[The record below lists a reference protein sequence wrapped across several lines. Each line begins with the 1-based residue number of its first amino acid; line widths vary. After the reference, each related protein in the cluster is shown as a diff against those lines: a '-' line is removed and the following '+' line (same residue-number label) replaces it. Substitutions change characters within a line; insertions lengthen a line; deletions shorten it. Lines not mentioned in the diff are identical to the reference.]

1 MSRLLTSAEISDIIS
16 DVLDYN
22 YYHLT
27 AMVPSMREFYSRK
40 ITQYLTSELIKV
52 SIHPDG
58 IPEFKNKVLKLF
70 RRVDSG
76 TAVGVLCGQSIGEKH
91 TQMKLNTFHKAGL
104 SDRNTSQD
112 APRFL
117 EIVDTTQS
125 LKQSCK
131 ACYVY
136 LNRSSSTIKQV
147 QATIGSDI
155 VAIYFKSLVKTWEV
169 RDPEDCDTTWYLDD
183 THRVVDESSSAV
195 LHFELDL
202 FTLFKY
208 KITLEQVQERVE
220 AYLNSLAELKNVAVQ
235 IFISPL
241 FMGQLDIIVPEQLA
255 DTVQTRLFKHRC
267 FGIEG
272 IQAVFYMKDTDAG
285 GWYIETEG
293 SNLQELLKL
302 EYVDGY
308 RSYTNDYWEMYNLYG
323 VDTVYQY
330 LVHEL
335 DEILTDIHASHKL
348 LLVDRMTR
356 TGKLKSISR
365 YTRKNEPCSIFSKA
379 TFEETLNI
387 FTKSAMMCE
396 EEAINGVSASIICSK
411 ASYVGTGMNELVY
424 R

>member
-1 MSRLLTSAEISDIIS
+1 MTRPLTDLEMHDIIA

-27 AMVPSMREFYSRK
+27 AMVPSMREFYTQK
-40 ITQYLTSELIKV
+40 ITGYLTSEMCKV

-58 IPEFKNKVLKLF
+58 IPEFKSKVLKLF

-136 LNRSSSTIKQV
+136 LNRSSDTIKQV
-147 QATIGSDI
+147 QSVIGSDI
-155 VAIYFKSLVKTWEV
+155 VALYFKSLVKTWEV
-169 RDPEDCDTTWYLDD
+169 RDPDTVDTSWYLE
-183 THRVVDESSSAV
+183 TPCAIDESFSV

-208 KITLEQVQERVE
+208 KITLEQVKERVQG
-220 AYLNSLAELKNVAVQ
+220 YLKTLPDLKNVSIE
-235 IFISPL
+235 IFTSPL
-241 FMGQLDIIVPEQLA
+241 FMGKVDIVVPDQMV

-272 IQAVFYMKDTDAG
+272 IQAVFYMKDTQSG
-285 GWYIETEG
+285 GWYVETEG

-335 DEILTDIHASHKL
+335 DEILTDIHISHKL
-348 LLVDRMTR
+348 LLIDRMTR

-396 EEAINGVSASIICSK
+396 EEDINGVSASIICSK
-411 ASYVGTGMNELVY
+411 ASSVGTGMNELVY
-424 R
+424 N